1 MAKSRSTDKVAGIS
15 SATVQAKT
23 GKTWAEWIKIL
34 DAAGAKKMSHPEIV
48 ALLGEQHGVGDWWQ
62 QMVTVGYEQYKGL
75 RAKHQ
80 KPEGFQV
87 SGSKTVNVPVAA
99 LYRAWSDE
107 AARARWLKRRKLVIR
122 TARPGKSIRAAWSDG
137 KTSIDANFYAKG
149 DSKSQVSVQHSKLP
163 SAGEAAKMKA
173 FWAKALQNLK
183 ELLESNRVLP

>member
-1 MAKSRSTDKVAGIS
+1 MAKSQSADKVAGIS
-15 SATVQAKT
+15 SAAVQAKT
-23 GKTWAEWIKIL
+23 GKTWAEWVKTL
-34 DAAGAKKMSHPEIV
+34 DAAGAAKMSHPEIV

-62 QMVTVGYEQYKGL
+62 QMLTVGYEQYKGL

-87 SGSKTVNVPVAA
+87 SGSKTVNVPVDA

-122 TARPGKSIRAAWSDG
+122 TATPGKSIRAAWSGG
-137 KTSIDANFYAKG
+137 KTSIDANFYARG

-183 ELLESNRVLP
+183 ELLEST